1 MRALRKSNPRRVA
14 ITLSVVMRSRATKTR
29 CVALIARGGSSW
41 ADQQHGRGA
50 ESGPKTAYRLP
61 QGNGEA
67 GALNAC
73 GQALCAFQHPFPRV
87 PVEGKEETETY
98 LVCEANACGSK
109 LVFGVC
115 SGVSHLGHRKKG
127 RAMSKNL
134 DAEFQAEVEVV
145 RRRKKERE
153 EE

>member
-1 MRALRKSNPRRVA
+1 MRALSKSNPRRVA

-73 GQALCAFQHPFPRV
+73 GQALCALQHPFPRV
-87 PVEGKEETETY
+87 PVEGKEETVTY

-109 LVFGVC
+109 LVLVFVASVTLCRRQREGRDVEAESC
-115 SGVSHLGHRKKG
+115 LVAHRGK
-127 RAMSKNL
+127 
-134 DAEFQAEVEVV
+134 
-145 RRRKKERE
+145 
-153 EE
+153 

>member
-73 GQALCAFQHPFPRV
+73 GQALCASQHPFPRV
-87 PVEGKEETETY
+87 PVEGFSW
-98 LVCEANACGSK
+98 CC
-109 LVFGVC
+109 
-115 SGVSHLGHRKKG
+115 VS
-127 RAMSKNL
+127 A
-134 DAEFQAEVEVV
+134 
-145 RRRKKERE
+145 
-153 EE
+153 